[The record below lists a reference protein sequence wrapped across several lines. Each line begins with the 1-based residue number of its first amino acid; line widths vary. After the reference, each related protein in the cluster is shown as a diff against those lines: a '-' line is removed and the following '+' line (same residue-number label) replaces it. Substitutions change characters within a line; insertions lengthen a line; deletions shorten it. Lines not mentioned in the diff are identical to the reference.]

1 MPAGRRSRRLTA
13 VSSMRARCRAAIAM
27 SCAKWR
33 CAEGASWTRSTRPV
47 SRDARHATC
56 GVSTRRS
63 MRTCSSDRLRHPPTR
78 VHRVVRVCHACAM
91 CRCACRSRSERA
103 LARVR
108 RKKFRARCR
117 IHASFFSSRA
127 LARISVDARVG
138 ADAEHRIP
146 STRAVHRVVHARCRK
161 PAWTLGLREACVCG
175 KQRVDAII
183 GRKKMRIRMVIGCAC
198 AIAVAMRHR
207 ASAILHQNS
216 PRFLHKSLN
225 ITAQTN
231 YDSP

>member
-13 VSSMRARCRAAIAM
+13 ASSMRARCRAAIAM

-56 GVSTRRS
+56 GVSMRRS

-78 VHRVVRVCHACAM
+78 VHRVVRVRHACAM

-108 RKKFRARCR
+108 RTKFRARCR
-117 IHASFFSSRA
+117 IHASFFLRTRSLASASMHALVPMPNIASRA
-127 LARISVDARVG
+127 RAWFIASCMRVAVNRHGRWVCGRRVFAGSNALTRSSGARKCAFAWSSDA
-138 ADAEHRIP
+138 
-146 STRAVHRVVHARCRK
+146 HARSR
-161 PAWTLGLREACVCG
+161 LR
-175 KQRVDAII
+175 
-183 GRKKMRIRMVIGCAC
+183 
-198 AIAVAMRHR
+198 
-207 ASAILHQNS
+207 
-216 PRFLHKSLN
+216 
-225 ITAQTN
+225 
-231 YDSP
+231 